1 MLNKLEF
8 LKDKPWYIQLAA
20 YGAVG
25 LAIYAGFWYFVTSGT
40 RKETAEIQA
49 QVEEKQAANAK
60 AQAAEQRLNDFK
72 ASYTR
77 VQSDYEDL
85 KALLP
90 EQREVTMV
98 LANIQER
105 AKGQLSVR
113 RFAPKT
119 EEQQDFYSSKL
130 IEVDVSG
137 TYNKLGT
144 FFSQMASYQRIV
156 SITDFK
162 LTGLDK
168 KKADQRDQ
176 ILKGRT
182 VDAQFKLKAY
192 YASPE
197 RLQAAPAPAKPAA
210 APAQAVAD
218 AEKSA
223 AAGK

>member
-1 MLNKLEF
+1 MLKKLEF
-8 LKDKPWYIQLAA
+8 LQEKPWYMQFVAFGAA
-20 YGAVG
+20 G
-25 LAIYAGFWYFVTSGT
+25 LLLYAGFWYFVTSKT
-40 RKETAEIQA
+40 RAETAEVQA
-49 QVEEKQAANAK
+49 QVEEKQGANAK

-90 EQREVTMV
+90 EQRELTMI
-98 LANIQER
+98 LANIQDR
-105 AKGQLSVR
+105 ARGQLSVR
-113 RFAPKT
+113 RFAPKAD
-119 EEQQDFYSSKL
+119 EQQDFYSSKL

-137 TYNKLGT
+137 SYNKLGT

-168 KKADQRDQ
+168 KKPDQKDQ

-182 VDAQFKLKAY
+182 VDAEFKLKAY

-197 RLQAAPAPAKPAA
+197 RLQAVAPAPAKPAA
-210 APAQAVAD
+210 PAEQAPA
-218 AEKSA
+218 A
-223 AAGK
+223 AQ

>member
-1 MLNKLEF
+1 MLKKLDF
-8 LKDKPWYIQLAA
+8 LQDKPWYMQFAA
-20 YGAVG
+20 YGLVG
-25 LAIYAGFWYFVTSGT
+25 LLLYGGFWYFVTSKT
-40 RKETAEIQA
+40 RAETAEIQA
-49 QVEEKQAANAK
+49 QVEEKQGANAK

-90 EQREVTMV
+90 EQRELTMI
-98 LANIQER
+98 LSNIQER

-113 RFAPKT
+113 RFAPKSD
-119 EEQQDFYSSKL
+119 EQQDFYSSKL

-162 LTGLDK
+162 LTGLDRK
-168 KKADQRDQ
+168 KPEAKDQ

-182 VDAQFKLKAY
+182 VDAQLKLKAY
-192 YASPE
+192 YAAPE
-197 RLQAAPAPAKPAA
+197 RPQAAPAPAKPAA
-210 APAQAVAD
+210 QPAEQAPAQA
-218 AEKSA
+218 K
-223 AAGK
+223 